1 MQKKKLIKIS
11 LFGVAFVLIAFLVV
25 QISLQLNQKAEVKE
39 KLSHLPNVGLHD
51 MSGDKTKLHELI
63 SNEKIVLAYINT
75 ECSICKDQMKAFQ
88 DVLPLLEKTSIIL
101 VSGQDLEIL
110 KTYKTQNDIFNNPKI
125 QLTHDHTEH
134 FYMDFDIKATPHFLI
149 YDENGELLLNY
160 NGYLK
165 AEKILEALNERE

>member
-1 MQKKKLIKIS
+1 MEKKKLIK
-11 LFGVAFVLIAFLVV
+11 FGLIGITLLVIIFLVV
-25 QISLQLNQKAEVKE
+25 QVFLKLNQKAEVKE
-39 KLSHLPNVGLHD
+39 KLSHLPNVELQD
-51 MSGDKTKLHELI
+51 MSGDKTKLHQLI
-63 SNEKIVLAYINT
+63 PNEKIVLAYINT
-75 ECSICKDQMKAFQ
+75 ECSICKDQMKAFHE
-88 DVLPLLEKTSIIL
+88 VLPLLKNTLIIL

-165 AEKILEALNERE
+165 ADKILEVME